1 MQISIPTSIQRTS
14 RQRRAAGPVVRV
26 LRERAFQALAVVLLV
41 STACFAIVQSLPGD
55 IGFRIAA
62 GRYGY
67 DQVTAASAD
76 AVRHELGLDRPAWQQ
91 LLDWLGDL
99 LSLNLGT
106 SLVTGASV
114 STELG
119 LYLSSSIQLAVA
131 ALIAG
136 LAAGA
141 TVGTFAAARPGGVMD
156 RLTTLWV
163 SAARALPPF
172 LLGLVL
178 ILVFSVQLGALP
190 AVGHGETGNI
200 VLPAATLA
208 VGLSGLF
215 ARVTRDAVVQ
225 VRQSD
230 YVRFAATKG
239 LSDRLVFLRHVLRN
253 SGVTLI
259 AYVGVQLLILIEG
272 VVVVESLFAWPGL
285 GHALV
290 HAIFWRDIPVI
301 QATALALALLVV
313 VLNTVV
319 DLGSLAL
326 DPRPRRREAVR

>member
-1 MQISIPTSIQRTS
+1 MDSSITTP
-14 RQRRAAGPVVRV
+14 PVLGRLALRV
-26 LRERAFQALAVVLLV
+26 LRQRTGQAAAVVLLV

-55 IGFRIAA
+55 IAFRIAA

-67 DQVTAASAD
+67 DQVTSASAD
-76 AVRHELGLDRPAWQQ
+76 TVRSELGLDRPAWQQ

-99 LSLNLGT
+99 AVLDLGT
-106 SLVTGASV
+106 SLVTGSGVAG
-114 STELG
+114 ELG
-119 LYLSSSIQLAVA
+119 LHLSSSLQLAA
-131 ALIAG
+131 TALA
-136 LAAGA
+136 LALAVGA
-141 TVGTFAAARPGGVMD
+141 TAGTLAAARPGGFLD
-156 RLTTLWV
+156 KITTLWV

-178 ILVFSVQLGALP
+178 ILFFSVHLGVLP
-190 AVGHGETGNI
+190 AAGHGDAGNI

-208 VGLSGLF
+208 VGLAGLF
-215 ARVTRDAVVQ
+215 ARVTRDTVVEI
-225 VRQSD
+225 RQSE

-239 LSDRLVFLRHVLRN
+239 LGERLVFLRHVLRN
-253 SGVTLI
+253 TGVTLI
-259 AYVGVQLLILIEG
+259 AYIGVQLLILVEG

-290 HAIFWRDIPVI
+290 HAIFWRDIPMI

-313 VLNTVV
+313 ALNTAV

-326 DPRPRRREAVR
+326 DPRPRRREVVL